1 VAVLVATGCG
11 DERPTVT
18 EACAAVAV
26 PGVLEPLGTEGI
38 GIFTADRHLE
48 VDWPDGYSALS
59 VGGRL
64 SLVDPGGQVLAG
76 VGDRV
81 ELTGREV
88 RPGVLVA
95 CGTAILRVVAGP
107 S

>member
-1 VAVLVATGCG
+1 VIVAGCG
-11 DERPTVT
+11 DERPAVT
-18 EACAAVAV
+18 GVCAAVAV
-26 PGVLEPLGTEGI
+26 PGVLEPLGAEGI
-38 GIFTADRHLE
+38 GIFTGGRHLE

-64 SLVDPGGQVLAG
+64 SLVDPGGRVLAG

-81 ELTGREV
+81 ELNATEV
-88 RPGVLVA
+88 RPGVLTA
-95 CGTAILRVVAGP
+95 CGTRILSVLAGP